1 MEALLYVL
9 LLGVVPVLSLV
20 VSKRVWL
27 GYLVACLLGCSML
40 VARMLYMEQHAPDRE
55 FDFVFL
61 VSLLLWS
68 AILCVIYVPYAVVVG
83 YVRKRRLK
91 KEEVKS

>member
-1 MEALLYVL
+1 MEILLYVL
-9 LLGVVPVLSLV
+9 LLGIVPVLWLV
-20 VSKRVWL
+20 VIKRVWL
-27 GYLVACLLGCSML
+27 GYLIACLVGCSVL
-40 VARMLYMEQHAPDRE
+40 VARMLYLEQHALDRE

-68 AILCVIYVPYAVVVG
+68 AILCIIYVPYAVVVG

-91 KEEVKS
+91 K